1 MRDKELTW
9 RIMKGL
15 HQIYERGSTSNNIK
29 GHSYVQ
35 YLLKKEVIRPR
46 RGYPHILDKG
56 FDYDEV
62 YEGEHL
68 QDYLRYQ
75 DFFDQHDFL
84 KPQSNYREKDIRV
97 LMFVAKQKAQ
107 IQLDQYSRKK
117 FSTKF
122 FKDED
127 AKHLDN
133 FPALERAILDI
144 LGQERFVG
152 ADPKDHQYRFVL
164 DCPNPRLIVLCENL
178 DFLLYDE
185 VARAN
190 RLWLWYAGG
199 SNIAKLDY
207 LPPIKYPIYYS
218 CDWDY
223 HGLKIYEGI
232 RKKIPQIQLL
242 YPTAIDEAKPVDSGT
257 HKSDWKY
264 EKTFSGLNRKCYSVE
279 DVALI
284 EKLIKQKQ
292 WIEEEAN
299 DLIIMLDK
307 ATTQ

>member
-29 GHSYVQ
+29 GHTYVKH
-35 YLLKKEVIRPR
+35 LLKKEVIRPR
-46 RGYPHILDKG
+46 RGYPHILEKG
-56 FDYDEV
+56 FGYDKMYQE
-62 YEGEHL
+62 EHL

-75 DFFDQHDFL
+75 EFFDQHDFL
-84 KPQSNYREKDIRV
+84 MPQSNYREKDIRV
-97 LMFVAKQKAQ
+97 LMFVAKQKEQ

-144 LGQERFVG
+144 LGQEKFVG

-185 VARAN
+185 VARDN
-190 RLWLWYAGG
+190 QLWLWYAGG
-199 SNIAKLDY
+199 NNIAKLDH
-207 LPPIKYPIYYS
+207 LPPIKLPIYYS

-232 RKKIPQIQLL
+232 REKIPQITLL
-242 YPTAIDEAKPVDSGT
+242 HPTAKDEAKSVHSGT

-264 EKTFSGLNRKCYSVE
+264 KVPLSGLNTECYSDE
-279 DVALI
+279 DLTLI
-284 EKLIKQKQ
+284 EKLIKHKQ

-299 DLIIMLDK
+299 DLLGMLNK
-307 ATTQ
+307 GKTL